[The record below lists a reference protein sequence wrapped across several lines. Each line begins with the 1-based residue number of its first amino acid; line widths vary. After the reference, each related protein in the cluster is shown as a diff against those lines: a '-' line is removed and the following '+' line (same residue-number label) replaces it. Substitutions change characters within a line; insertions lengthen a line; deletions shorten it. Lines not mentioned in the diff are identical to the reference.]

1 VDFPDICAI
10 LAAAFLRDSGAW
22 MRTPLLA
29 LALAATLCAPWAATA
44 KTPAN
49 TIVIAQPIDD
59 IISLDPAEEFELTS
73 EQENANTY
81 DRLLAYDL
89 QDVSKITGVLAESW
103 SVGAD
108 GKTYSFKLRQGLKF
122 ASGNPIT
129 AADAAW
135 SLQRVVILNK
145 TPAFIITQLGFTAD
159 NVRDRIRATDAS
171 TLVIETGEAYAP
183 SFVYYLLTATVA
195 SVVDAKLAQEHEKD
209 GDFGN
214 GWLRLNSGGSGPYV
228 LKSWKPRES
237 LLLEANPNYWG
248 EAPKTPR
255 IFIRHV
261 QEAATARLLLESG
274 DADYAR
280 SLGRDQIEALAK
292 NPEIRIQTAPKG
304 NLVYLSFNQA
314 NPALKH
320 PEVREALR
328 YLIDY
333 DGIRT
338 ALLGQGYTTHQTFL
352 PNGFLGAV
360 DDTPF
365 HFDLDKA
372 KDLLKQ
378 AGLADGFSVT
388 IDVPNV
394 APYPDIAQAIQAS
407 WAQAGIKLTLNQL
420 DLKQIYTRYRA
431 REQDIF
437 FYFWG
442 PDYQDP
448 HTNAQAFAENPD
460 NGPNTRT
467 KTVAWRSNWDI
478 PELSA
483 RVEAAVRETD
493 TAKRAALYE
502 ALQRDILHSSS
513 YAFLYQTTEV
523 VAHRA
528 EVDGLVLGPSID
540 TDFWAGIVKK

>member
-1 VDFPDICAI
+1 
-10 LAAAFLRDSGAW
+10 
-22 MRTPLLA
+22 
-29 LALAATLCAPWAATA
+29 
-44 KTPAN
+44 
-49 TIVIAQPIDD
+49 
-59 IISLDPAEEFELTS
+59 
-73 EQENANTY
+73 
-81 DRLLAYDL
+81 
-89 QDVSKITGVLAESW
+89 
-103 SVGAD
+103 
-108 GKTYSFKLRQGLKF
+108 
-122 ASGNPIT
+122 
-129 AADAAW
+129 
-135 SLQRVVILNK
+135 
-145 TPAFIITQLGFTAD
+145 
-159 NVRDRIRATDAS
+159 
-171 TLVIETGEAYAP
+171 
-183 SFVYYLLTATVA
+183 
-195 SVVDAKLAQEHEKD
+195 
-209 GDFGN
+209 
-214 GWLRLNSGGSGPYV
+214 
-228 LKSWKPRES
+228 
-237 LLLEANPNYWG
+237 
-248 EAPKTPR
+248 
-255 IFIRHV
+255 
-261 QEAATARLLLESG
+261 
-274 DADYAR
+274 
-280 SLGRDQIEALAK
+280 
-292 NPEIRIQTAPKG
+292 
-304 NLVYLSFNQA
+304 
-314 NPALKH
+314 LKH

-328 YLIDY
+328 WLIDY
-333 DGIRT
+333 EGIRT

-378 AGLADGFSVT
+378 AGLPDGFAVT

-420 DLKQIYTRYRA
+420 DLKQIFTRYRA

-437 FYFWG
+437 LYFWG

-448 HTNAQAFAENPD
+448 HTIVQAFAENPD

-467 KTVAWRSNWDI
+467 KTVAWRANWEI

-493 TAKRAALYE
+493 TPERAALYQ

>member
-1 VDFPDICAI
+1 VDFPGIHVI
-10 LAAAFLRDSGAW
+10 LATAVPTEVDGP
-22 MRTPLLA
+22 MRTPLLTLA
-29 LALAATLCAPWAATA
+29 LTAALAAPWVAAA

-49 TIVIAQPIDD
+49 TVVIAQPIDD
-59 IISLDPAEEFELTS
+59 IVSLDPAEEFELTS

-89 QDVSKITGVLAESW
+89 KDVSKIKGVLAESW

-108 GKTYSFKLRQGLKF
+108 GRTFTFKIRQGLKF

-135 SLQRVVILNK
+135 SLQRVAILNK

-159 NVRDRIRATDAS
+159 NARDRIRATDPA
-171 TLVIETGEAYAP
+171 TLVIETGEAYSP

-195 SVVDAKLAQEHEKD
+195 SVVDSKLAQEHEKD
-209 GDFGN
+209 GDLGN
-214 GWLRLNSGGSGPYV
+214 GWVRLNSAGSGPYV

-248 EAPKTPR
+248 EAPKTRR

-280 SLGRDQIEALAK
+280 SLGKDQVEALAK
-292 NPEIRIQTAPKG
+292 NPDIRIQTAPKG
-304 NLVYLSFNQA
+304 NLLYLGFNQA
-314 NPALKH
+314 HPALQH

-333 DGIRT
+333 EGIRS

-352 PNGFLGAV
+352 PTGFLGAV

-365 HFDLDKA
+365 AFDLDKA
-372 KDLLKQ
+372 KALLKQ
-378 AGLADGFSVT
+378 AGLADGFEVT
-388 IDVPNV
+388 IDVPSQP
-394 APYPDIAQAIQAS
+394 PYPDI
-407 WAQAGIKLTLNQL
+407 AQAGIKLTLNQL

-437 FYFWG
+437 LYFWG

-448 HTNAQAFAENPD
+448 HTNAQAFAENAD
-460 NGPNTRT
+460 NSPNTRT
-467 KTVAWRSNWDI
+467 KTIAWRNNWNI

-493 TAKRAALYE
+493 TAKRAALYQ

-513 YAFLYQTTEV
+513 YAILYQTTEV

-528 EVDGLVLGPSID
+528 DVDGLVLGPSID

>member
-1 VDFPDICAI
+1 MRTFLVAGAAI
-10 LAAAFLRDSGAW
+10 LAALSV
-22 MRTPLLA
+22 
-29 LALAATLCAPWAATA
+29 PWAATA

-59 IISLDPAEEFELTS
+59 IISLDPAEEFELSS

-81 DRLLAYDL
+81 DRLLSYDL
-89 QDVSKITGVLAESW
+89 RDVSKIRGVLAESW

-108 GKTYSFKLRQGLKF
+108 GKTYSFKLRPGLKF
-122 ASGNPIT
+122 ASGNPVT
-129 AADAAW
+129 AADAAY

-171 TLVIETGEAYAP
+171 TLVLETGEAYAP

-195 SVVDAKLAQEHEKD
+195 SVVDSKLAQEHEKD

-248 EAPKTPR
+248 GAPKTPR

-274 DADYAR
+274 DVDYAR
-280 SLGRDQIEALAK
+280 SLGKDQVEALAK
-292 NPEIRIQTAPKG
+292 NPDIRIQTAPKG
-304 NLVYLSFNQA
+304 NLLYLGFNQA
-314 NPALKH
+314 HPALKH

-328 YLIDY
+328 WLIDY
-333 DGIRT
+333 EGIRT

-378 AGLADGFSVT
+378 AGLPDGFSVT

-420 DLKQIYTRYRA
+420 DLKQIFTRYRA

-437 FYFWG
+437 LYFWG

-467 KTVAWRSNWDI
+467 KTVAWRANWEI
-478 PELSA
+478 PELTA

-493 TAKRAALYE
+493 AAKRAALYQT
-502 ALQRDILHSSS
+502 LQRDILHSSS

-540 TDFWAGIVKK
+540 TDFWTGIVKK